1 MHGPGP
7 WLCSSLGRQ
16 THTYP
21 WGFGG
26 RQNRSG
32 VQYAAL
38 SGSHR
43 ELQGFWRRRMPCHGR
58 MALKSC
64 SHKPEDFAGG
74 TQREGHLRG
83 QPLTAI
89 PTSLQATT
97 PRWKTARRTRPR
109 PQDRSC
115 PNHRILRVPTPPL
128 GTGLRQGSG
137 WGEPKPPPCGR
148 GRRLKRQLQPRP
160 GGDAHVAWSAQ
171 IGVKFQCLFPSL
183 QPNPSRPCVS

>member
-1 MHGPGP
+1 MFQLRKTDPYLP
-7 WLCSSLGRQ
+7 V
-16 THTYP
+16 
-21 WGFGG
+21 GFGG

-32 VQYAAL
+32 VQYTAL

-64 SHKPEDFAGG
+64 SHSLRALQAEH
-74 TQREGHLRG
+74 REGHLRG

-97 PRWKTARRTRPR
+97 PRWKTARRTRPH
-109 PQDRSC
+109 PQDCSC

-137 WGEPKPPPCGR
+137 WGEPKPPPCGG

-160 GGDAHVAWSAQ
+160 GGEMRMLLGLLRLESSFRVFSPPFSPTLR
-171 IGVKFQCLFPSL
+171 GL
-183 QPNPSRPCVS
+183 VSPKHADCI